1 METGLT
7 NTIDKYSYAETMT
20 STDGE
25 ADYSVLKSV
34 ERDGEYIYVNRMCG
48 GVLKKDTLQYNG
60 EEAEFKIFEQTFTRF
75 VTKTLKFMR
84 GDKQPQ
90 LDHLLNE
97 LLEPMVVGEVFQKAV
112 VVIKV
117 IFDLTIQNPTTAE
130 LYNVPYI
137 TYVENG
143 KIKLGGKEIPLDE
156 FSYISVADVDT
167 YETWRATATG
177 EIKVYPDIGLIHG
190 NAEGG
195 VLTTNVSMIAILKEV
210 DSDVVI
216 ATVAAKSD
224 DAIHSEISTALKS
237 LDYFDHTDYFECLR
251 MDEKYG
257 EVVTEN
263 IVRVDS
269 GELVYYGETIL
280 IDTRMRAC
288 GIADDT
294 QYNRGDRVKFV
305 MSNIDEGDGNISWLF
320 GFGTQSGS
328 NKILTLTTLA
338 V

>member
-1 METGLT
+1 MNSELT

-20 STDGE
+20 STEGE

-48 GVLKKDTLQYNG
+48 GEMKKDTLQYSG
-60 EEAEFKIFEQTFTRF
+60 EESEFKIFEHAFTRF
-75 VTKTLKFMR
+75 VTKTLKFMH

-90 LDHLLNE
+90 LDYLLNE
-97 LLEPMVVGEVFQKAV
+97 LLEPMVVGEIFQKAV

-143 KIKLGGKEIPLDE
+143 KFKLGEREIPLDV
-156 FSYISVADVDT
+156 FSYVSVADKDA

-177 EIKVYPDIGLIHG
+177 KIKVYPDIGLIHG
-190 NAEGG
+190 SAEGG
-195 VLTTNVSMIAILKEV
+195 VLTSNVSMIAILKEV
-210 DSDVVI
+210 DTDVVI
-216 ATVAAKSD
+216 ATVSAKSD
-224 DAIHSEISTALKS
+224 EVTHSEISAALKS

-263 IVRVDS
+263 LIRADS
-269 GELVYYGETIL
+269 GELVYYGKTIL
-280 IDTRMRAC
+280 IDTRMHAC
-288 GIADDT
+288 GIANDA
-294 QYNRGDRVKFV
+294 QFNRGDRVKFV
-305 MSNIDEGDGNISWLF
+305 MSNIDEGDGNVSWLF
-320 GFGTQSGS
+320 GFGVRSGS
-328 NKILTLTTLA
+328 KKILTLTTLT